1 MSYQAIIDSRVR
13 PETTQSHLR
22 KFIGDQQPSKDPQS
36 PLYGHPPSSQPTR
49 PAASSGA
56 TTSVPRAATVT
67 AASAYHSASTTAA
80 QPGGEPRC
88 ERTYP
93 GTAVSVTTV
102 VREPLVTVP
111 VDPTVERSTYRRVVA
126 SSLPQPPRR
135 EDQSHRRAVLRRQWS
150 LGRPLVR
157 RRSVSPSDLYP
168 ASTTRMFEECDES
181 WRSGKYRRE

>member
-1 MSYQAIIDSRVR
+1 VSYQAIIDSRVR

-22 KFIGDQQPSKDPQS
+22 KFIGDQKPSKDPQS

-93 GTAVSVTTV
+93 GTAVGVTTV
-102 VREPLVTVP
+102 VRDPLVTVP
-111 VDPTVERSTYRRVVA
+111 VDPTVERSAYRRVVA

-135 EDQSHRRAVLRRQWS
+135 EDQPHCRAMLRRQWS
-150 LGRPLVR
+150 LGRPPAR
-157 RRSVSPSDLYP
+157 RRSASPSDLYP
-168 ASTTRMFEECDES
+168 TSTTRMFEECEEI
-181 WRSGKYRRE
+181 RGYNEYR